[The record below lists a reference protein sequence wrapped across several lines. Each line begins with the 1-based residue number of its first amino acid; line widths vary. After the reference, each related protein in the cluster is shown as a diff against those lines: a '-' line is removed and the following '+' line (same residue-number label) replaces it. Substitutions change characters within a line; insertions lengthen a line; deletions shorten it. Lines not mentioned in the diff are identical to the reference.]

1 MNTKILGA
9 LGILLMVAGIWS
21 MSFIHS
27 AEARGM
33 PKNWLNPDGTLKD
46 QYLKVQKG
54 TSPSM
59 KYIFPN
65 TTAHSY
71 KESKPIAGKAKQK

>member
-1 MNTKILGA
+1 LGA
-9 LGILLMVAGIWS
+9 VGILLLVAGIWS
-21 MSFIHS
+21 ITFVHS

-54 TSPSM
+54 TPSSM
-59 KYIFPN
+59 KYIFPLS
-65 TTAHSY
+65 TAHDY
-71 KESKPIAGKAKQK
+71 KLKPVANKANQK